1 MWRSLALMFV
11 AGCSFHAHAIDG
23 DAPAGPTVDGRVDA
37 PHDTM
42 MIDAAVD
49 APPDACSDSDG
60 DGICDSVD
68 DWPCGAKPTAPS
80 TTVTM
85 MGNGT
90 ATKMVET
97 QISVNGAQ
105 MVVAAPGATIAV
117 AFHYVVTDTACPSAC
132 IDQIEIG
139 YVPGSRKG
147 CVFDQTVSKTTGA
160 MGDATTSLTAP
171 MTAGAYDIRTNIG
184 QNTSCGS
191 TTSWW
196 AGTPDDTRTI
206 ARLCVH

>member
-11 AGCSFHAHAIDG
+11 AGCSFHAHAVDG
-23 DAPAGPTVDGRVDA
+23 DAPVQMVDARVDA
-37 PHDTM
+37 PHDATM
-42 MIDAAVD
+42 VTID

-60 DGICDSVD
+60 DGICDAVD
-68 DWPCGAKPTAPS
+68 TWPCGAAPTAPS

-90 ATKMVET
+90 ATRMVET

-105 MVVAAPGATIAV
+105 MVVAAPGATLAV
-117 AFHYVVTDTACPSAC
+117 AFHYVITDTACSSAC

-139 YVPGSRKG
+139 YVAGSRKG
-147 CVFDQTVSKTTGA
+147 CVFDQTVSKQNGA
-160 MGDATTSLTAP
+160 LGDATTSLTAP
-171 MTAGAYDIRTNIG
+171 TTPGAYDIRTNIG
-184 QNTSCGS
+184 QNTSCGNTS
-191 TTSWW
+191 SWW